1 MNPPAADES
10 AREALWRTVAQAPF
24 RQDFYVLLRR
34 IENLW
39 RERPRL
45 GRALRPAD
53 EAVRV
58 AQDPELDFAPAAVSS
73 LRKPERAVAPRLGVR
88 MFGLF
93 GPNGALPLHLT
104 ELARGRERQHGD
116 ASLRAFIDIFHHRM
130 FLLFYRG
137 WAQAQPAV
145 ELDRRNDARIDAIV
159 GSLAGLA
166 PAAAR
171 KRDAI
176 GDDTKRQHIALLGR
190 RVRTAEGLADSLAQI
205 LGVPVR
211 LESFVG
217 HWLPLRPEDRTRLGL
232 GGAACQIG
240 VGAVAGERVW
250 DRQSKFRLH
259 IGPVSAEQYRR
270 FLPGGAAVRALRDWV
285 RQYVGFDLVWD
296 VRVALAAT
304 DVEGCR
310 LGAATPL
317 GYAAWLG
324 ASRKRVA
331 RDDLVFAPEKRGLG
345 GTNLSFRA
353 EGEQSQPS
361 ERSRSLAFGSG

>member
-1 MNPPAADES
+1 MTPGATDATE
-10 AREALWRTVAQAPF
+10 REAFWRTVAEAPF
-24 RQDFYVLLRR
+24 RHDFYALLRR

-53 EAVRV
+53 EPVRV
-58 AQDPELDFAPAAVSS
+58 AQDPEMDFAPAPVSS
-73 LRKPERAVAPRLGVR
+73 LRKAERAVAPRLGVR

-104 ELARGRERQHGD
+104 ELARSRERQHGD
-116 ASLRAFIDIFHHRM
+116 ASLRAFVDIFHHRM
-130 FLLFYRG
+130 LLLFYRG

-145 ELDRRNDARIDAIV
+145 ELDRREDARIDAIV
-159 GSLAGLA
+159 GALGGLA

-176 GDDTKRQHIALLGR
+176 GDDTKRQHIALLARG
-190 RVRTAEGLADSLAQI
+190 VRTAEGLADSLAQI
-205 LGVPVR
+205 LGVPVW
-211 LESFVG
+211 LETFVG
-217 HWLPLRPEDRTRLGL
+217 HWLPLRPEDRTRLGF

-270 FLPGGAAVRALRDWV
+270 FVPGGTAVRALRDWV

-296 VRVALAAT
+296 IRVALAAS
-304 DVEGCR
+304 DVQGCR
-310 LGAATPL
+310 LGADAPL

-324 ASRKRVA
+324 APHDRVA
-331 RDDLVFAPEKRGLG
+331 RDDLVFAPEERGLG
-345 GTNLSFRA
+345 GGPANV
-353 EGEQSQPS
+353 
-361 ERSRSLAFGSG
+361 

>member
-1 MNPPAADES
+1 MTARPAGES
-10 AREALWRTVAQAPF
+10 AREILWNTVAQAPF
-24 RQDFYVLLRR
+24 RQDFYALLRR
-34 IENLW
+34 IESLW

-53 EAVRV
+53 EPVRV
-58 AQDPELDFAPAAVSS
+58 AQDPELDFAPAPVSS
-73 LRKPERAVAPRLGVR
+73 LRKHERAVAPRLGVR

-104 ELARGRERQHGD
+104 ELVRSRERQHGD
-116 ASLRAFIDIFHHRM
+116 ASLRAFVDIFHHRM
-130 FLLFYRG
+130 LLLFYRS

-145 ELDRRNDARIDAIV
+145 ELDRRDESRIDAIV
-159 GSLAGLA
+159 GALGGLA

-190 RVRTAEGLADSLAQI
+190 GVRTAEGLADSLAQI

-211 LESFVG
+211 LEMFVG
-217 HWLPLRPEDRTRLGL
+217 HWLPLRREDRTRLGL
-232 GGAACQIG
+232 AGAACQIG

-259 IGPVSAEQYRR
+259 VGPVSAEQYRR
-270 FLPGGAAVRALRDWV
+270 FVPGGAAIRALRDWV

-310 LGAATPL
+310 LGTATPL

-324 ASRKRVA
+324 SPRERIA
-331 RDDLVFAPEKRGLG
+331 RDDLVFAPEERGLG
-345 GTNLSFRA
+345 GANA
-353 EGEQSQPS
+353 
-361 ERSRSLAFGSG
+361 RSDLQ

>member
-1 MNPPAADES
+1 MTSHADETK
-10 AREALWRTVAQAPF
+10 REAFWRTVAQAPF
-24 RQDFYVLLRR
+24 RQDFYAVLRR

-53 EAVRV
+53 EPVRV
-58 AQDPELDFAPAAVSS
+58 AQDPELDFAPAPVSS
-73 LRKPERAVAPRLGVR
+73 LQKAERAVAPRLGVR

-104 ELARGRERQHGD
+104 ELARSRERQHGD
-116 ASLRAFIDIFHHRM
+116 ASLRAFVDIFHHRM
-130 FLLFYRG
+130 LLLFYRG
-137 WAQAQPAV
+137 WAQAQPTV
-145 ELDRRNDARIDAIV
+145 ELDRRDDARIDAIV
-159 GSLAGLA
+159 GALGGLA

-176 GDDTKRQHIALLGR
+176 RDDIKRQHIALLGR
-190 RVRTAEGLADSLAQI
+190 SVRTAEGLADSLAQI
-205 LGVPVR
+205 LGVPVW
-211 LESFVG
+211 LETFVG

-259 IGPVSAEQYRR
+259 IGPVSAQEYRR
-270 FLPGGAAVRALRDWV
+270 FVPGGAAVRTVRDWV

-304 DVEGCR
+304 DVDGCR
-310 LGAATPL
+310 LGADAPL

-324 ASRKRVA
+324 APRARVA
-331 RDDLVFAPEKRGLG
+331 RDDLVFAPEERGLG
-345 GTNLSFRA
+345 GTN
-353 EGEQSQPS
+353 
-361 ERSRSLAFGSG
+361 GSARRDHP

>member
-1 MNPPAADES
+1 MTARRADES
-10 AREALWRTVAQAPF
+10 ARETLWRTVAQAPF
-24 RQDFYVLLRR
+24 RQDFYSLLRR
-34 IENLW
+34 IECLW

-53 EAVRV
+53 EPVRV
-58 AQDPELDFAPAAVSS
+58 AQDPELDFAPAPVSS
-73 LRKPERAVAPRLGVR
+73 LGKHERAVAPRLGVR

-104 ELARGRERQHGD
+104 ELARSRERQHGD
-116 ASLRAFIDIFHHRM
+116 AGLRAFVDIFHHRM
-130 FLLFYRG
+130 LLLFYRG

-145 ELDRRNDARIDAIV
+145 ELDRRDDARIDAIV
-159 GSLAGLA
+159 GALGGLA

-176 GDDTKRQHIALLGR
+176 SDDTKRQHIALLARG
-190 RVRTAEGLADSLAQI
+190 VRTAEGLADSLTRI

-211 LESFVG
+211 LEMFVG
-217 HWLPLRPEDRTRLGL
+217 HWLPLRREDRTRLGL
-232 GGAACQIG
+232 DGAACQIG

-259 IGPVSAEQYRR
+259 VGPVSAEQYRR
-270 FLPGGAAVRALRDWV
+270 FVPGGAAIRTLRDWV

-296 VRVALAAT
+296 VRVALAST

-310 LGAATPL
+310 LGADAPL

-324 ASRKRVA
+324 SPRERVA
-331 RDDLVFAPEKRGLG
+331 RDDLVFAPEERGLRG
-345 GTNLSFRA
+345 A
-353 EGEQSQPS
+353 
-361 ERSRSLAFGSG
+361 